1 MPIPPLLPFILKRVL
16 AAFVIHPKARISCTT
31 FIIDRKM
38 TKDEASKYKNKILTE
53 ERVKRFGII
62 ESSPNAS
69 EGIIESLS
77 SFAEDIVS

>member
-1 MPIPPLLPFILKRVL
+1 
-16 AAFVIHPKARISCTT
+16 
-31 FIIDRKM
+31 M